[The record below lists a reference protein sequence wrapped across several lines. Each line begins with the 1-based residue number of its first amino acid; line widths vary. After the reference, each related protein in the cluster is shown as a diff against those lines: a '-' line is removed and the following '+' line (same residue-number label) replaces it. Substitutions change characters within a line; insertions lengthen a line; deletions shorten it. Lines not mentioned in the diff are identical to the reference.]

1 MIVTIGYCL
10 QIEQELGL
18 IFGKSDIKSQ
28 FVTRWS
34 MEYVPA
40 IITYGQKSTK
50 KSISSQM
57 EELDDTG

>member
-1 MIVTIGYCL
+1 M
-10 QIEQELGL
+10 QIEQELGM

-28 FVTRWS
+28 FLTRWG

-50 KSISSQM
+50 KSISSHM
-57 EELDDTG
+57 EDLDDTG